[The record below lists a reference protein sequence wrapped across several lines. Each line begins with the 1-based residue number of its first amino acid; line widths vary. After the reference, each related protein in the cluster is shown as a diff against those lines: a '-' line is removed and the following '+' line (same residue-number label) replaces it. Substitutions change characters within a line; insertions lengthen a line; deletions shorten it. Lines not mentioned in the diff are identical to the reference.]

1 MKTTCS
7 WWVKSPSATLGQI
20 TVGVV
25 NAWEIDLKATKQG
38 QSDDCGSCV
47 FGIRQPTR
55 GSVRMCTKL
64 SEPQPS
70 LRWRVLL
77 VLRSG
82 LSAPLPSVPQAR
94 LRRWFSSRQGTR
106 CS

>member
-1 MKTTCS
+1 MAMMLPRLWMYSHRARSMTRALFTEGMAR
-7 WWVKSPSATLGQI
+7 KSKVA
-20 TVGVV
+20 
-25 NAWEIDLKATKQG
+25 
-38 QSDDCGSCV
+38 
-47 FGIRQPTR
+47 
-55 GSVRMCTKL
+55 
-64 SEPQPS
+64 EPQPS